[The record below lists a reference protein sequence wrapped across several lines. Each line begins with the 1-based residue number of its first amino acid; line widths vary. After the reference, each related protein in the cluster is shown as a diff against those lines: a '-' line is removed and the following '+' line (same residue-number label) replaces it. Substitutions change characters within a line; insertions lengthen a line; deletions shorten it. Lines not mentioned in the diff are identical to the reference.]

1 MSRPPNS
8 LASKLNAMLKCAIV
22 GGRDFD
28 DYGFM
33 KKVLDERFDNL
44 SFVESIVSGGAKGVD
59 TLAERYAKEI
69 GRPMVVFKPDYKRYG
84 RGAALVRNTQIIE
97 YADVVYAFWDGR
109 SKGTRD
115 AINKAQK
122 MGKILYVIKYNQD
135 DE

>member
-1 MSRPPNS
+1 
-8 LASKLNAMLKCAIV
+8 MLKCAIV

-28 DYGFM
+28 DYDFM

-109 SKGTRD
+109 SNGTRD

>member
-1 MSRPPNS
+1 
-8 LASKLNAMLKCAIV
+8 MLKCAIV
-22 GGRDFD
+22 GGRDFN

-44 SFVESIVSGGAKGVD
+44 SFVESIVSGGAKGAD

-69 GRPMVVFKPDYKRYG
+69 GRPVVVFKPDYKKYG

-97 YADVVYAFWDGR
+97 YSDVVYAFWDGR

-122 MGKILYVIKYNQD
+122 LAKILYVIRYNQD

>member
-1 MSRPPNS
+1 
-8 LASKLNAMLKCAIV
+8 MLKCAIV

-28 DYGFM
+28 DYDFM
-33 KKVLDERFDNL
+33 KKVLDEKFDNL

-84 RGAALVRNTQIIE
+84 RGAALIRNTQIIE
-97 YADVVYAFWDGR
+97 YSDVVYAFWDGR
-109 SKGTRD
+109 SNGTRD

>member
-1 MSRPPNS
+1 
-8 LASKLNAMLKCAIV
+8 MLKCAIV

-28 DYGFM
+28 DYDFM
-33 KKVLDERFDNL
+33 KKVLDEKFDNL

-84 RGAALVRNTQIIE
+84 RGAALIRNTQIIE
-97 YADVVYAFWDGR
+97 YSDVVYAFWDGR
-109 SKGTRD
+109 SNGTRD

-135 DE
+135 NE

>member
-1 MSRPPNS
+1 
-8 LASKLNAMLKCAIV
+8 MLKCAIV
-22 GGRDFD
+22 GGRDFN

-33 KKVLDERFDNL
+33 KKVLDEKFDNL
-44 SFVESIVSGGAKGVD
+44 SFVDSIVSGGAKGAD

-69 GRPMVVFKPDYKRYG
+69 GRPVVVFKPDYKKYG

-97 YADVVYAFWDGR
+97 YSDVVYAFWDGR
-109 SKGTRD
+109 SRGTRD

-122 MGKILYVIKYNQD
+122 LGKILYVIRYNQD

>member
-1 MSRPPNS
+1 
-8 LASKLNAMLKCAIV
+8 MLKCAIV

-33 KKVLDERFDNL
+33 KKVLDEKFDNL

-84 RGAALVRNTQIIE
+84 RGAALVRNTQIME

-109 SKGTRD
+109 SNGTRD

-122 MGKILYVIKYNQD
+122 MGKILYVIKYIQD

>member
-1 MSRPPNS
+1 
-8 LASKLNAMLKCAIV
+8 MLKCAIV

-33 KKVLDERFDNL
+33 KKVLDGQFDNL
-44 SFVESIVSGGAKGVD
+44 SFVESIVSGGAKGAD

-69 GRPMVVFKPDYKRYG
+69 GRPMVVFKPDYKSYG

-115 AINKAQK
+115 AINKAKK
-122 MGKILYVIKYNQD
+122 MGKILHVIKYNQN

>member
-1 MSRPPNS
+1 
-8 LASKLNAMLKCAIV
+8 MLKCAIV
-22 GGRDFD
+22 GGRDFN

-44 SFVESIVSGGAKGVD
+44 SFVESIVSGGAKGAD

-69 GRPMVVFKPDYKRYG
+69 GRPVVVFKPDYKKYG

-97 YADVVYAFWDGR
+97 YSDVVYAFWDGR
-109 SKGTRD
+109 SRGTRD

-122 MGKILYVIKYNQD
+122 LGKILYVIRYNQD